1 MSLVDELLGRL
12 PGASKPAGEV
22 VPLDVGD
29 EDDGAEMPA
38 EPGPMSD
45 TMAAEAL
52 SLCKSMVA
60 ESDNSRRWQIQ
71 RVRKSRDYD
80 NGRQWMV
87 WSAERQQY
95 LPLSDVPSSIYGID
109 DGNSEDDDPVYT
121 WNLYRATGEFIRSV
135 ITGGPPT
142 VRFFPANADN
152 PLDVATAKAAN
163 DIVEIFH
170 RTNSIDQLLAQESF
184 YLYNDGMYAAYVRHV
199 VDKQRFGEREEPI
212 IEDVPKEISPGM
224 YVCGNCGSGNQQPAC
239 QSCGM
244 PLGEESFVPP
254 QTAMVPTQVG
264 VNRVPNG
271 AEIIDLFGML
281 EVRLPPE
288 ARDLSDARYLVLQQ
302 EVDPSLVR
310 ALYPDMADK
319 INAKRSTI
327 GIPEERIAR
336 QQQQAGSWMAG
347 PFTGVDDKDNK
358 VTYTRCWVRPQAFYG
373 IDEKPKRDEFLK
385 RFPDGAFFAFAGDTP
400 LEDRNE
406 SMDDYWVLCW
416 AYPGEGALRPSIGD
430 PMLDPQDALND
441 LMDVEMQ
448 VARHSVPA
456 LFVAERAGGPAE
468 LGQPRGQ
475 GGRMYPV
482 KRVTNDPIGASFFE
496 SSPSGPNPQ
505 GVGLRQEIFGNITQY
520 LAGTLPGVTGQSD
533 PNLKTA
539 KAYAQAREQ
548 AMGRL
553 AVIWR
558 SMKEAHARIALLAV
572 RHFIANRKGD
582 VAFAEMTPAGFRNKT
597 IKYADLQG
605 QIIAYP
611 ESDEAYPVSASDKR
625 EQLNSMLATGSPV
638 LAAAVTSLENFDY
651 YKSVQGLTGLKLPG
665 ESARNKQYREIEE
678 LLEGQ
683 PQQQEIP
690 GEPQIDPN
698 TGQPLIDPMT
708 GMPAMS
714 PPQTIEL
721 PSVPIYELTDDHQTE
736 FLACQAWLNG
746 DDAWD
751 ARKTNPM
758 GHRNV
763 VLHAEAHFKAMQAMA
778 PQGGPQ

>member
-1 MSLVDELLGRL
+1 MSVLDDLLSRL
-12 PGASKPAGEV
+12 PGASKPSGEV
-22 VPLDVGD
+22 VPMDVGEKD
-29 EDDGAEMPA
+29 KEQPPDVMPRDMETA
-38 EPGPMSD
+38 
-45 TMAAEAL
+45 AL
-52 SLCKSMVA
+52 SLCKGMVA
-60 ESDNSRRWQIQ
+60 ESDNSRRWQLQ
-71 RVRKSRDYD
+71 RVRKARDYD

-152 PLDVATAKAAN
+152 PLDVATANAAN
-163 DIVEIFH
+163 NIVEIFH

-199 VDKQRFGEREEPI
+199 IDKQRFGERDEPI
-212 IEDVPKEISPGM
+212 WEDVPKEISPAM
-224 YVCGNCGSGNQQPAC
+224 YVCGNCGASNPQPPQC
-239 QSCGM
+239 MSCGA
-244 PLGEESFVPP
+244 PLSPESYVPP
-254 QTAMVPTQVG
+254 QTAMVPTITG
-264 VNRVPNG
+264 SRKVPNG
-271 AEIIDLFGML
+271 AEVVDLFGML
-281 EVRLPPE
+281 ETRLPPE
-288 ARDLSDARYLVLQQ
+288 AKDLPDARYLVLQQ
-302 EVDPSLVR
+302 EVDPSFLR
-310 ALYPDMADK
+310 ALYPDKVKD
-319 INAKRSTI
+319 INSKRSTL
-327 GIPEERIAR
+327 GLPEERIAR
-336 QQQQAGSWMAG
+336 MQQQAGAWMAG

-358 VTYTRCWVRPQAFYG
+358 VTYSRCWIRPSAFWG
-373 IDEKPKRDEFLK
+373 IDDEAKRQYFLD
-385 RFPDGAFFAFAGDTP
+385 RYPDGAFFAFAGDTL

-406 SMDDYWVLCW
+406 SMDDFWVICW

-448 VARHSVPA
+448 VARHSVPT
-456 LFVAERAGGPAE
+456 LFVDKQAVDPDEIRQSRVKGG
-468 LGQPRGQ
+468 Q
-475 GGRMYPV
+475 MYPV
-482 KRVTNDPIGASFFE
+482 KRVTGDAIGASFFE
-496 SSPSGPNPQ
+496 SSPSGPSPQ
-505 GVGLRQEIFGNITQY
+505 GVVLRQEIFGGITQY

-558 SMKEAHARIALLAV
+558 SMKEAHARMALLAV

-582 VAFAEMTPAGFRNKT
+582 VAFAERTPAGFRNKT
-597 IKYADLQG
+597 IKYDDLQG

-625 EQLNSMLATGSPV
+625 EQLNQLLQTGNPV
-638 LAAAVTSLENFDY
+638 LAGAVTSIENFDY
-651 YKSVQGLTGLKLPG
+651 FKSVNGLTGLKLPG
-665 ESARNKQYREIEE
+665 ESARNKQYREIED
-678 LLEGQ
+678 LLKGQ
-683 PQQQEIP
+683 PQPQEIP
-690 GEPQIDPN
+690 GQPLMDPA

-708 GMPAMS
+708 GQPAMS
-714 PPQTIEL
+714 PPQMIEVS
-721 PSVPIYELTDDHQTE
+721 SVPTYQKTDDHQTE
-736 FLACQAWLNG
+736 FLACQAWLNSEEG
-746 DDAWD
+746 WTAS
-751 ARKTNPM
+751 KENPL

-763 VLHAEAHFKAMQAMA
+763 VLHAEAHFDAMQAMA

>member
-1 MSLVDELLGRL
+1 VNVLEDLLNRL
-12 PGASKPAGEV
+12 PGASKPSGDV
-22 VPLDVGD
+22 VPIDVGD
-29 EDDGAEMPA
+29 ENVEQDAAARQPLSEQ
-38 EPGPMSD
+38 MSQ
-45 TMAAEAL
+45 TAL
-52 SLCKSMVA
+52 SLFKSMVA

-71 RVRKSRDYD
+71 RVRKARDYD
-80 NGRQWMV
+80 NGRQWVV
-87 WSAERQQY
+87 WSAERQSY
-95 LPLSDVPSSIYGID
+95 IPLSDVPSSVYGID
-109 DGNSEDDDPVYT
+109 DSGAEDDDPVYT

-152 PLDVATAKAAN
+152 QLDVATAKAAN

-170 RTNSIDQLLAQESF
+170 RTNSIDQLLAQESY

-199 VDKQRFGEREEPI
+199 VDKQRFGERDEPI
-212 IEDVPKEISPGM
+212 YGEVPKEISPGM
-224 YVCGNCGSGNQQPAC
+224 YVCGNCGATNPAPPNC
-239 QSCGM
+239 QNCGA
-244 PLGEESFVPP
+244 PLNPESYIPP
-254 QTAMVPTQVG
+254 QTAMVTEIVG
-264 VNRVPNG
+264 SERVPNG
-271 AEIIDLFGML
+271 AEIIDLFGVL

-288 ARDLSDARYLVLQQ
+288 ARDLSDARYLILQQ
-302 EVDPSLVR
+302 EVDPAFVR
-310 ALYPDMADK
+310 ALYPQLADK

-327 GIPEERIAR
+327 GLPEERLAR
-336 QQQQAGSWMAG
+336 QQQKTGAWMAG
-347 PFTGVDDKDNK
+347 PFTGIDDKDMK
-358 VTYTRCWVRPQAFYG
+358 VTYTRCWIRPQAFYG
-373 IDEKPKRDEFLK
+373 LDDKAKRDEFLR
-385 RFPDGAFFAFAGDTP
+385 RFPDGAFFAYAGDTY

-406 SMDDYWVLCW
+406 SMDDYWVICW
-416 AYPGEGALRPSIGD
+416 AYPGDSAMRPSIGD

-456 LFVAERAGGPAE
+456 LFVDKQAVDPDEIRQSRVKGG
-468 LGQPRGQ
+468 Q
-475 GGRMYPV
+475 MYPV
-482 KRVTNDPIGASFFE
+482 KRVNNDPIGAYFFE
-496 SSPSGPNPQ
+496 SSPAGANPQ
-505 GVGLRQEIFGNITQY
+505 GVGLRQEIFGGITQY

-611 ESDEAYPVSASDKR
+611 EPDEAYPVSASDRR
-625 EQLNSMLATGSPV
+625 EQLNSMLMSGNNTIAG
-638 LAAAVTSLENFDY
+638 AVTSIENFDY
-651 YKSVQGLTGLKLPG
+651 YKSCNGLSGLKLPG

-678 LLEGQ
+678 LLQGV

-690 GEPQIDPN
+690 GQPITDPN
-698 TGQPLIDPMT
+698 TGQPVIDPMT

-714 PPQTIEL
+714 PPQMIEL
-721 PSVPIYELTDDHQTE
+721 PSLPIYELTDDHQTE

-746 DDAWD
+746 EEAWA

-763 VLHAEAHFKAMQAMA
+763 VLHGEAHFKAMQAMA
-778 PQGGPQ
+778 PQGGSQ